1 MRFVYF
7 YLMKKEPETIREVAP
22 RHAEYWKRKMLPDY
36 IGGPFGDR
44 SGGLI
49 CFSAEDLSA
58 AESLVAGD
66 PFVLED
72 LLEVRWLKDWIE
84 D

>member
-7 YLMKKEPETIREVAP
+7 YLMKNNPEGIRNVAP
-22 RHAEYWKRKMLPDY
+22 RHAEYWKGKMLPDY
-36 IGGPFGDR
+36 LGGPFGDR

-49 CFSAEDLSA
+49 CFSAEDIGA
-58 AESLVAGD
+58 AEVLVAGD
-66 PFVLED
+66 PFVKED
-72 LLEVRWLKDWIE
+72 LLEVRWLKDWVL